1 MRYKT
6 EAEALVAIAE
16 LNETS
21 MDGPADDGHDGRWV
35 MGRCS
40 WSYGG

>member
-21 MDGPADDGHDGRWV
+21 MDGPADDGA
-35 MGRCS
+35 
-40 WSYGG
+40 